1 MWRQLI
7 KVNIFSSVVINISAS
22 LSISRQK
29 MIRKIGLALALT
41 ILINVT
47 FAQSRFD
54 GFYGQVGIGYEGLSP
69 TVSNSNV
76 SSDGTSAPIGIAI
89 NSSSSFSGVITAG
102 YMTSINKSFL
112 MGMGAEF
119 SPVKGRKTTY
129 SASLPGYPI
138 GTGTYNKENSY
149 NIFLSPAAP
158 IRNDGLIYGKF
169 GYTGATLNDSFASV
183 SINENYSGFSL
194 GLGYKQIFDSGL
206 YGFFEGNYMH
216 YGNKTYSQTGTVPG
230 YTITSTITIQGDIY
244 NFLVGL
250 GYKF

>member
-1 MWRQLI
+1 
-7 KVNIFSSVVINISAS
+7 
-22 LSISRQK
+22 
-29 MIRKIGLALALT
+29 MIIKIGLVLVLT
-41 ILINVT
+41 TLINVT

-54 GFYGQVGIGYEGLSP
+54 GFYGQVGIGYERLSP

-76 SSDGTSAPIGIAI
+76 SISDATSAPIGIAI
-89 NSSSSFSGVITAG
+89 NNSSSFSGVITAG
-102 YMTSINKSFL
+102 YMTSVNKSFL

-119 SPVKGRKTTY
+119 SPVKSRKTSY

-138 GTGTYNKENSY
+138 GTGTYNKENSF
-149 NIFLSPAAP
+149 NIFLSPASP
-158 IRNDGLIYGKF
+158 IGNDGLIYGKF
-169 GYTGATLNDSFASV
+169 GYTGSTLNDSFTSV
-183 SINENYSGFSL
+183 AIKENFSGFSL

-216 YGNKTYSQTGTVPG
+216 YGNKTYSQTGTIPG
-230 YTITSTITIQGDIY
+230 YTITSTITTQGDIY